1 MSGAFYGSLVAS
13 ASVFVAILTVIKHRE
28 FCSLDIGHNARH
40 DADTYHQQSVVES
53 VFFVLNWR
61 YAQTLRAHAWFGQFR
76 ELVLKTAVRNVEA
89 DI

>member
-53 VFFVLNWR
+53 VFL
-61 YAQTLRAHAWFGQFR
+61 YLIGGTDKHFGLMRGSGSSENSF
-76 ELVLKTAVRNVEA
+76 
-89 DI
+89 